1 MERFTH
7 VVAEA
12 VATKRDSGAIHVV
25 FVASRDGGAIRK
37 LSHDPKTRR
46 TCLVELLLPFEGR
59 DGAAAI
65 RNMRFLPSTS
75 SLYLA
80 TSDGV
85 MRVPAHRCGRF
96 GSRQQCLNAMDPY
109 CGWNRQK
116 NECTNTPNRN
126 PRAAYWTQD
135 AITCPVLTDP
145 VRSRI
150 RVAPRSSQFYGLSQ
164 SS

>member
-1 MERFTH
+1 ME
-7 VVAEA
+7 
-12 VATKRDSGAIHVV
+12 S
-25 FVASRDGGAIRK
+25 SR
-37 LSHDPKTRR
+37 
-46 TCLVELLLPFEGR
+46 LLIFI
-59 DGAAAI
+59 AN

-80 TSDGV
+80 TSGGV

-150 RVAPRSSQFYGLSQ
+150 LVAPHSSQFYGLSR
-164 SS
+164 S